1 MTAETVYGLLKTQA
15 KLSPSNIAVFAPGR
29 DPLTCAALCRHVEQV
44 VGTLN
49 FHRIGRG
56 DRVALVLPNGAEM
69 LTAFLTVACGATAA
83 PLNPAFSAGEFDS
96 ALQDLRIGAVIVQAS
111 TESPVREV
119 AENRGIPIL
128 ELSFDTKDPAGI
140 FSLTGARPAA
150 SSSIRSP
157 AFAGDDDI
165 ALVLC
170 TSGTTARP
178 KIVPSTQ
185 SAMIAGA
192 NLTIAALQ
200 LAASDRYLCVM
211 PMYHTHALITSLATL
226 LAGGAVVA
234 VPPFDVGDFFGWLA
248 GFRPT
253 WYSAAPTIHQAI
265 VARAHEHRA
274 IVAES
279 SLRFIRSSAAP
290 LPPIVLAELEDVFRT
305 PVIEGYGMTETCL
318 YATSNPLP
326 PLERKIGSVGIA
338 VGTELVIL
346 DGEGVS
352 LPAGQPGEIAVRGA
366 NIMTAYENNPSANAE
381 AFIDGWFR
389 TGDQGYLDRDRYLYI
404 TGRLKETINRG
415 GEKISPVEVEEVLAK
430 HPEVAT
436 AVVFAVPHP
445 TLGEDVAAAVVLR
458 NDSGSGVL
466 DLRRYVAARLVGHK
480 VPGQILIID
489 AIPVSSTGKV
499 QRARLAQFFSD
510 RLQAEFV
517 EPRNVNELCLA
528 DIWQDV
534 LGIPSISINDNFFA
548 LGGDSIKATQVISR
562 IRQRFHVEVSIQSFF
577 VAPTVASL
585 AQELSPGGSERHHAD
600 VTPVEIR
607 SPSAPAT
614 PAAVPPAGAANETLG
629 QTAAAQTK
637 RMEFSLFFF
646 SADGSA
652 VKDDK
657 YRLFL
662 ESLQYAD
669 QNDFTAIWTPERHFH
684 PFGGLYPNPA
694 ILGAAAATLTKQ
706 IQIRAGSVVVPFQ
719 DPLRVAEE
727 WSVIDN
733 LSGGR
738 VGIACASG
746 WHVNDF
752 VLAPANYQRR
762 REIMA
767 ERIAVIQKLWR
778 GEPVALPNGAGK
790 LIDVRIY
797 PQPIQPSLPIW
808 LASHSDAT
816 FIQAGEIGAHVLTV
830 LWDTQVEDLAR
841 RIRIYRKARA
851 QYGLDPEQG
860 KVTLMLHTYIGDTMA
875 IVREQVTS
883 AYEDYLF
890 VNLGLQDDH
899 VRSVDEANRRSDPDT
914 RFIIGRATEEL
925 FRSRGLV
932 GTPDVCLEKLAGL
945 QAIGVD
951 EVACLIDFGVA
962 LDATM
967 RSLEK
972 LSDLRRAYNA
982 APDQ

>member
-1 MTAETVYGLLKTQA
+1 MTAGTVYSLLLA
-15 KLSPSNIAVFAPGR
+15 HARSSPSSIAIFAPGR
-29 DPLTCAALCRHVEQV
+29 VALSFAALCRHLEQV
-44 VGTLN
+44 VGMLN
-49 FHRIGRG
+49 SQGIGRG
-56 DRVALVLPNGAEM
+56 DRVALVLPNGPEM
-69 LTAFLTVACGATAA
+69 LTAFLAVACGAGAA
-83 PLNPAFSAGEFDS
+83 PLNPAFSAGEFES
-96 ALQDLRIGAVIVQAS
+96 ALQDLRIGAVIAPAS
-111 TESPVREV
+111 MESPVREV
-119 AENRGIPIL
+119 ARNRGIPVL
-128 ELSFDTKDPAGI
+128 ELSFDTNVPAGI
-140 FSLTGARPAA
+140 FTLSGRKTAARPM
-150 SSSIRSP
+150 RNP
-157 AFAGDDDI
+157 AFASEADI

-170 TSGTTARP
+170 TSGTIARP

-185 SAMIAGA
+185 SAMIAGV
-192 NLTIAALQ
+192 NLTIDALQ
-200 LAASDRYLCVM
+200 LAGSDRYLCVM
-211 PMYHTHALITSLATL
+211 PMYHAHALLTSLSAL
-226 LAGGAVVA
+226 LGGGAVIA
-234 VPPFDVGDFFGWLA
+234 VPPFDAGDFFRWLA
-248 GFRPT
+248 EFRPT
-253 WYSAAPTIHQAI
+253 WYSSAPTIHRAI
-265 VARAHEHRA
+265 LARAHEYRT

-290 LPPIVLAELEDVFRT
+290 LPPIVLAELEQAFRA

-326 PLERKIGSVGIA
+326 PLARKIGSVGIA
-338 VGTELVIL
+338 VGAEVAIL
-346 DGEGVS
+346 DENGAL
-352 LPAGQPGEIAVRGA
+352 LPAGQRGEIAVRGA

-415 GEKISPVEVEEVLAK
+415 GEKISPGEVEELIAK
-430 HPEVAT
+430 HPEVAA

-458 NDSGSGVL
+458 NDSGSSVL

-480 VPGQILIID
+480 VPGQILIVD
-489 AIPVSSTGKV
+489 AIPANSTGKV
-499 QRARLAQFFSD
+499 QRHRLAQLFAD

-517 EPRNVNELCLA
+517 APRNVNERCLA
-528 DIWQDV
+528 EIWQDV
-534 LGIPSISINDNFFA
+534 LKLPSISINDNFFA
-548 LGGDSIKATQVISR
+548 LGGDSIRATQVVSR
-562 IRQRFHVEVSIQSFF
+562 IRQRLHVEVSIQSFF
-577 VAPTVASL
+577 VAPTIASL
-585 AQELSPGGSERHHAD
+585 AQELNAGGSGRHRAE
-600 VTPVEIR
+600 VTPVEV
-607 SPSAPAT
+607 APAA
-614 PAAVPPAGAANETLG
+614 PAAVPPAGATKQKVG
-629 QTAAAQTK
+629 QTAAARTR

-646 SADGSA
+646 SADGSV

-662 ESLQYAD
+662 ESLQFAD
-669 QNDFTAIWTPERHFH
+669 RNDFTAIWTPERHFH

-762 REIMA
+762 REILT
-767 ERIAVIQKLWR
+767 ERIAIIQKLWR
-778 GEPVALPNGAGK
+778 GEPIALPNGAGK
-790 LIDVRIY
+790 LIEVRIY
-797 PQPIQPSLPIW
+797 PRPIQSNLPIW

-816 FIQAGEIGAHVLTV
+816 FIKAGEIGAHVLTV
-830 LWDTQVEDLAR
+830 LWDTHVEDLAR
-841 RIRIYRKARA
+841 RIRLYRKARA
-851 QYGLDPEQG
+851 QCGLDPEQG

-875 IVREQVTS
+875 MVREQVTS

-890 VNLGLQDDH
+890 VNLALQDDQM
-899 VRSVDEANRRSDPDT
+899 RSFDEANPHSDPDT
-914 RFIIGRATEEL
+914 RFIIDRATEEL

-932 GTPDVCLEKLAGL
+932 GTPDICLEKLAGL

-972 LSDLRRAYNA
+972 LSDLQRSCNA
-982 APDQ
+982 